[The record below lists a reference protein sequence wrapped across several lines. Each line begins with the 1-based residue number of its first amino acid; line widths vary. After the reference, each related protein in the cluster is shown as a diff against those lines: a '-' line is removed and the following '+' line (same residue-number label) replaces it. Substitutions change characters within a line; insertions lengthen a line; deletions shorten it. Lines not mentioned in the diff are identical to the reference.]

1 MDAKSCYTHYIMKK
15 FLEKIN
21 LWGNG
26 NSESKAPTPE
36 IISETK
42 RTEIAQKAVTGYAQ
56 LIEKLGMEETY
67 EMQELIRDL
76 HIASGDPSKFL
87 TIYKEYEVASA
98 QLIGEVFPK
107 APVFAESE
115 TNISRFNKLSD
126 YVCDIYTSYRKFLD
140 NDTVAIRA
148 SQPYRAYTDYKNQMN
163 TIASSFNQNNNI
175 PDSEIVFLMG
185 GASNLRK
192 QLCQSVKS
200 AICPEY
206 EAVEEIS
213 KERLAAV
220 QKAGTQKLSRT
231 QTNADA
237 RIFEREQA
245 SLRLKNRVQRIAESM
260 LTLSAMAAITYTGY
274 NASSNYVAT
283 NPSPAEVKNPQPE
296 KPTTLQP
303 TNNTVQAAAPKPP
316 LVSKIDKE
324 KLDAI
329 AAIPASRLPL
339 DIDKL
344 VTDLKK
350 PTNPNVDAMPSDAVI
365 KQAKTVL
372 NLDNKQAG
380 ENPFAPS
387 KYNPSPKSKSNNPA
401 SSIANPKPINPQF
414 MSTEEVQG
422 NFLQSQSPDNRFKP
436 VSPGQLAK
444 DYGVKQS
451 ATPLVI
457 QSYKPIPGLGNTN
470 PNTPFIIK
478 TPETK
483 IKKVDTSTTTSNSSK
498 IIRDLLKKAGR
509 QQFMPTT
516 PDSTIHNTT
525 PSTVEQ
531 APTRLEKK
539 DATIILET
547 DVNGSRVFKFQ
558 NR

>member
-21 LWGNG
+21 PWGNG

-42 RTEIAQKAVTGYAQ
+42 RNEIAQKAGTGYTQ
-56 LIEKLGMEETY
+56 LIEKFGMKETN
-67 EMQELIRDL
+67 EMRELIRDL
-76 HIASGDPSKFL
+76 HTASGDASTFL
-87 TIYKEYEVASA
+87 AKYNEYEVASA
-98 QLIGEVFPK
+98 QLIGEDFPK
-107 APVFAESE
+107 APVFADSES
-115 TNISRFNKLSD
+115 NISRFNKLSD
-126 YVCDIYTSYRKFLD
+126 YVCDIYTSFRKFLD
-140 NDTVAIRA
+140 KDTVAIRA

-163 TIASSFNQNNNI
+163 TIASSFNQNKNI
-175 PDSEIVFLMG
+175 SDNEIAFLMG

-200 AICPEY
+200 AICPKY
-206 EAVEEIS
+206 NAVEKISRESYKAVEIA
-213 KERLAAV
+213 EM
-220 QKAGTQKLSRT
+220 QKPSRT
-231 QTNADA
+231 QTNADE
-237 RIFEREQA
+237 RILAREQT
-245 SLRLKNRVQRIAESM
+245 SLRLRNFGKRIAESM
-260 LTLSAMAAITYTGY
+260 LMVSATAAITYIGY
-274 NASSNYVAT
+274 NAISNYVAT

-303 TNNTVQAAAPKPP
+303 TNNTVQAGAPKPP

-401 SSIANPKPINPQF
+401 SSIANPKRINPQF
-414 MSTEEVQG
+414 TSTEQVQG

-457 QSYKPIPGLGNTN
+457 QSYKPIPGLGNTD
-470 PNTPFIIK
+470 PIIPDITK
-478 TPETK
+478 TPKTK
-483 IKKVDTSTTTSNSSK
+483 IEKIDTSTTTSNSSK

-516 PDSTIHNTT
+516 PDSTIPNTT
-525 PSTVEQ
+525 PSTDEQ